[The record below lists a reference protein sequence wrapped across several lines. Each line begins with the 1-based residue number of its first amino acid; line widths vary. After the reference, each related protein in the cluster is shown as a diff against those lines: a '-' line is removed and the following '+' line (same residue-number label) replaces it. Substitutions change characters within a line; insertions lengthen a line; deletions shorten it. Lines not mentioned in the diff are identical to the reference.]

1 RTECKP
7 SIGNPVID
15 QLDTHSVTRYDQAL
29 VKHIPNT
36 EAKHTVE
43 MIEDIC
49 APLFVAV
56 DDYFRV
62 GIRSKLMALT
72 LQFPSQFFVI
82 VNLAVEDYPHGFLCV
97 RHRLMTAGEV
107 D

>member
-1 RTECKP
+1 M
-7 SIGNPVID
+7 
-15 QLDTHSVTRYDQAL
+15 
-29 VKHIPNT
+29 HIPNGQ
-36 EAKHTVE
+36 AKHAVE

-62 GIRSKLMALT
+62 GIRPKLMALA
-72 LQFPSQFFVI
+72 LQFGSQFFVI

-97 RHRLMTAGEV
+97 GHRLMAAGEI
-107 D
+107 DDR